1 MWPNDLF
8 SMGCPDCTN
17 RENMLFVSDVAKST
31 KSKNDDFVLISPVND
46 KHVSSPRFT
55 SPDGEIL
62 IYLENDIASTNSNI
76 SPGPSQKSRRLIR
89 MNFTQSVA
97 VAMSSDGMVYGSPYI
112 YTVVDQVYEP
122 VTEEN
127 GHEVFMGLYPITRRL
142 PERVFSN
149 DGDIVYLN
157 IYQREALRIV
167 GVDIFSGQVTLH
179 PKKDLR
185 VVDVLSKLLLIIRT
199 GDVNR
204 TPTAQIGMLVPPPTT
219 TAQPTTTQTSTSAAT
234 VSTTVTSRDT
244 TNMADTT
251 FMTTSDT
258 TSEMATSVSTSIA
271 PTTTPTTIPY
281 SSSSSTSPQTT
292 ASTTSAQKA
301 SEATTSST
309 SDPCEDLLQ
318 ELEVADV
325 SSSIRSRRQAVLDT
339 PITDEATTLAISS
352 ATDESIDV
360 VVKNATDDDLVVST
374 TSPHSMPLNLF
385 YVQFHD
391 VIPPFSTF
399 DYKIEIIGIYEEEA
413 VESTTTSGNEESD
426 LEGSDNE
433 DKSADEEESNTV
445 DPYVESSNATESPTY
460 ITRISGVKN
469 SMARLKLGDHAS
481 NGNQHLQGLNDLTS
495 EGAVKDEDMRMLNMK
510 SIYEVQYQDESYH
523 AIFIS
528 PKFRENLLPLVV
540 IIHDGP
546 HEISTTCYSTKINSF
561 LGMNMAVLS
570 INYRGSIGTGDKN
583 LESIMGFISEVNLK
597 HNQQEYVRFSTLNLY
612 FYEKRPV
619 EFSLFLY
626 FIRMML
632 MIVTT
637 LCQRF

>member
-1 MWPNDLF
+1 
-8 SMGCPDCTN
+8 MGCPDCAN

-31 KSKNDDFVLISPVND
+31 KSKTDDFVILSQPND

-55 SPDGEIL
+55 SPDGGTL
-62 IYLENDIASTNSNI
+62 IYLENDIASTHSNI

-97 VAMSSDGMVYGSPYI
+97 AAMSSDGMVYGPPYI
-112 YTVVDQVYEP
+112 HTVVDQVYEP
-122 VTEEN
+122 ATKEN
-127 GHEVFMGLYPITRRL
+127 GHETFMGLYPITRRL

-157 IYQREALRIV
+157 IYQREALRII

-204 TPTAQIGMLVPPPTT
+204 TPTAQLGMLVPPPTT
-219 TAQPTTTQTSTSAAT
+219 TAQPTTTQTTTSTST
-234 VSTTVTSRDT
+234 ISSIVTSSDA
-244 TNMADTT
+244 TNTADTT
-251 FMTTSDT
+251 LMTTSDT
-258 TSEMATSVSTSIA
+258 TSEMATSVSTPIV
-271 PTTTPTTIPY
+271 PTTMPTTIPNP
-281 SSSSSTSPQTT
+281 SSSSTSPQTT
-292 ASTTSAQKA
+292 ASTTSAQMA

-309 SDPCEDLLQ
+309 IDPCEDLLQ

-339 PITDEATTLAISS
+339 PITDETTTFAISS
-352 ATDESIDV
+352 GTDESLDV

-374 TSPHSMPLNLF
+374 TNPHSIPLNLF

-399 DYKIEIIGIYEEEA
+399 DYEITIVGIYEEEA
-413 VESTTTSGNEESD
+413 VESTATSGNKESD
-426 LEGSDNE
+426 LEGSVNE
-433 DKSADEEESNTV
+433 DESADEEESNIG
-445 DPYVESSNATESPTY
+445 DAYAESSNATESLTY
-460 ITRISGVKN
+460 INRISGVKN
-469 SMARLKLGDHAS
+469 SMARLKLGNHGN
-481 NGNQHLQGLNDLTS
+481 NGNQYLQEVRDLTS
-495 EGAVKDEDMRMLNMK
+495 EGEVKDGDMRMLNMK

-540 IIHDGP
+540 MIHEGP

-570 INYRGSIGTGDKN
+570 INYRGSIGAGDEN

-597 HNQQEYVRFSTLNLY
+597 QNQEEYVRFK
-612 FYEKRPV
+612 FV
-619 EFSLFLY
+619 FLWENAN
-626 FIRMML
+626 
-632 MIVTT
+632 
-637 LCQRF
+637 

>member
-1 MWPNDLF
+1 MFFCLKYHLGVVWPNDLF

-17 RENMLFVSDVAKST
+17 RENMLFVSDVAKSS
-31 KSKNDDFVLISPVND
+31 KSKNDDFVLLSPAND

-62 IYLENDIASTNSNI
+62 IYLENDIASTHSNI

-89 MNFTQSVA
+89 MNFTQSVT
-97 VAMSSDGMVYGSPYI
+97 VAMSSDGMVYGPPYI

-122 VTEEN
+122 VTEKN

-185 VVDVLSKLLLIIRT
+185 VVDVFSKLLLIIRT

-219 TAQPTTTQTSTSAAT
+219 TAQPTTTHTTTSTAT
-234 VSTTVTSRDT
+234 ILSTVTSSDT

-251 FMTTSDT
+251 LMTTSDT

-271 PTTTPTTIPY
+271 ATTTPTTIPNP
-281 SSSSSTSPQTT
+281 SSSSTSPQTT
-292 ASTTSAQKA
+292 ASTTSTQKA

-325 SSSIRSRRQAVLDT
+325 SNSIRSRRQAALDT
-339 PITDEATTLAISS
+339 PITDETTTFAISS
-352 ATDESIDV
+352 VTDESIDV
-360 VVKNATDDDLVVST
+360 DVKNATDDDLVVST
-374 TSPHSMPLNLF
+374 TNPHSMPLNLF

-399 DYKIEIIGIYEEEA
+399 DYNITIIGIYEEVA
-413 VESTTTSGNEESD
+413 VQSTTTSRNEESN
-426 LEGSDNE
+426 LEGSANE
-433 DKSADEEESNTV
+433 DESADEEESNTG
-445 DPYVESSNATESPTY
+445 DPYAESSNATESPT
-460 ITRISGVKN
+460 IARISGVKN
-469 SMARLKLGDHAS
+469 SKVRLKLGNHAN
-481 NGNQHLQGLNDLTS
+481 NGNRQHSQGLNDLTS
-495 EGAVKDEDMRMLNMK
+495 KGAVKDEDMRMLNMK

-540 IIHDGP
+540 MIHDGP

-597 HNQQEYVRFSTLNLY
+597 HNQQEY
-612 FYEKRPV
+612 P
-619 EFSLFLY
+619 
-626 FIRMML
+626 M
-632 MIVTT
+632 
-637 LCQRF
+637 